1 MRTFI
6 CTLVAIATLVG
17 VPVGA
22 ADKSESIHQAEIDS
36 AYLLIFQTQL
46 GRAICRQILGA
57 DVEAIKF
64 HLGVSSF
71 AARNIARMCPR
82 GSRDKLIF
90 PTDPSDIRKLTLKNQ
105 KPRKHKILVTDI
117 SFPIESWT
125 EPFTNT
131 TVLVTQTLPLTQE
144 RWVQLL
150 AHELAVYFDSKANP
164 AHPDA
169 EQIPE
174 LKNLRFANT
183 TTLNPL
189 LAATNPLQG
198 HALTFVRALAVEKQI
213 VSELVR
219 TQKIK
224 GPALL
229 DATQERILSETCAH
243 ECLKN
248 LVLHVRKMMLPISLP
263 LLAFTPH
270 YRSAIVNEIPSL
282 YLDWNEAEVARA
294 RLFLN
299 RMPMEYLRT
308 EYTGDPVND
317 MKKVF
322 YGNIERYRNAAE
334 VADFMDSILWPLEE
348 RALFDSRLA
357 ERNETVLE
365 YMRRPLLSGYNVGL
379 SSGPRVRVRPGEF

>member
-1 MRTFI
+1 
-6 CTLVAIATLVG
+6 
-17 VPVGA
+17 
-22 ADKSESIHQAEIDS
+22 
-36 AYLLIFQTQL
+36 
-46 GRAICRQILGA
+46 
-57 DVEAIKF
+57 
-64 HLGVSSF
+64 
-71 AARNIARMCPR
+71 
-82 GSRDKLIF
+82 
-90 PTDPSDIRKLTLKNQ
+90 
-105 KPRKHKILVTDI
+105 
-117 SFPIESWT
+117 
-125 EPFTNT
+125 
-131 TVLVTQTLPLTQE
+131 
-144 RWVQLL
+144 
-150 AHELAVYFDSKANP
+150 
-164 AHPDA
+164 
-169 EQIPE
+169 
-174 LKNLRFANT
+174 
-183 TTLNPL
+183 
-189 LAATNPLQG
+189 
-198 HALTFVRALAVEKQI
+198 
-213 VSELVR
+213 
-219 TQKIK
+219 
-224 GPALL
+224 
-229 DATQERILSETCAH
+229 
-243 ECLKN
+243 
-248 LVLHVRKMMLPISLP
+248 MLPISLP